1 MPSLN
6 SGRVQIKQGLFALF
20 LLALF
25 ISPTTHAFAVKEG
38 DLIFQQSRSS
48 QSLAVQKATGSRYSH
63 MGIVLF
69 QGGKPYVFEASATVR
84 YTPLQIWIDH
94 GEGSHYVLK
103 RLKDASTRLTPAAI
117 WRLHTAAKIYQ
128 GRPYDLTFEW
138 SDKRIYCS
146 ELVWK
151 MYQKALNI
159 RIGALQKIKDFNLTD
174 PAVKA
179 KLRERYGQHIPM
191 QEPVIS
197 PVAMFESELLMPV
210 AHH

>member
-1 MPSLN
+1 MPPLN
-6 SGRVQIKQGLFALF
+6 AGWRQHKQFLFGSV

-25 ISPTTHAFAVKEG
+25 TSPASHAFSVKEG

-69 QGGKPYVFEASATVR
+69 QGGKPYVFEASSTVR
-84 YTPLQIWIDH
+84 YTPLQTWIDH

-151 MYQKALNI
+151 IYQQALNI
-159 RIGALQKIKDFNLTD
+159 RIGALQQIKDFNLTD

>member
-1 MPSLN
+1 MIS
-6 SGRVQIKQGLFALF
+6 RCDQFRRWLFALVLF
-20 LLALF
+20 ALF
-25 ISPTTHAFAVKEG
+25 ISPTTYAFSIKEG
-38 DLIFQQSRSS
+38 DLIFQQSRST

-69 QGGKPYVFEASATVR
+69 QGGKPFVFEASATVR
-84 YTPLQIWIDH
+84 YTPLQTWIDH

-103 RLKDASTRLTPAAI
+103 RLKDASTRLTPTVI
-117 WRLHTAAKIYQ
+117 KHLHTTAKTYQ

-151 MYQKALNI
+151 IYQQALNI
-159 RIGALQKIKDFNLTD
+159 RIGELQKIKDFNLTD

-197 PVAMFESELLMPV
+197 PVAMFESDLLIQV

>member
-1 MPSLN
+1 
-6 SGRVQIKQGLFALF
+6 
-20 LLALF
+20 
-25 ISPTTHAFAVKEG
+25 
-38 DLIFQQSRSS
+38 
-48 QSLAVQKATGSRYSH
+48 

-69 QGGKPYVFEASATVR
+69 KGGKPFVFEASATVR
-84 YTPLQIWIDH
+84 YTPLQTWIDH
-94 GEGSHYVLK
+94 GEGRHYVLK
-103 RLKDASTRLTPAAI
+103 RLKDAATQLTPVAI
-117 WRLHTAAKIYQ
+117 QRLHIAAKTYQ

-151 MYQKALNI
+151 IYQQALNI
-159 RIGALQKIKDFNLTD
+159 RIGELQKIKDFNLTD

-197 PVAMFESELLMPV
+197 PVAMFESDLLMLV